1 MFIVIAYDIPDN
13 KRRSR
18 LFKLL
23 KRFGAPVQ
31 FSIFE
36 CLINDGQFEVL
47 RREVAKLIVEGE
59 DDVRYYDICAGC
71 KRLTKTFGKAIS
83 TTVQQVYIC

>member
-1 MFIVIAYDIPDN
+1 MFIVIAYDISDN
-13 KRRSR
+13 KRRTR

-23 KRFGAPVQ
+23 KRFGEPVQ

-36 CLINDGQFEVL
+36 CLINESQFDALRKEVVKII
-47 RREVAKLIVEGE
+47 VAGE

-71 KRLTKTFGKAIS
+71 KRLTQTFGKAFS
-83 TTVQQVYIC
+83 TSVQAVYIC